1 MEETFEEYLKEQR
14 EDLVYQVS
22 KYPVQLHIDLRVA
35 VDSMLI
41 AYDQA
46 VEKALRPSIS
56 DHEAYDQ
63 GFHDGCNKTA
73 IELSK
78 IDTVNLD
85 YALIP
90 KCSVC
95 TVQLHPIHGAN
106 CIAPNCPK

>member
-46 VEKALRPSIS
+46 VEKALRPS
-56 DHEAYDQ
+56 
-63 GFHDGCNKTA
+63 NA
-73 IELSK
+73 IESLPNEEEVKAWVEGLPYYGS
-78 IDTVNLD
+78 
-85 YALIP
+85 
-90 KCSVC
+90 C
-95 TVQLHPIHGAN
+95 TIEYNEGFEEGVAWL
-106 CIAPNCPK
+106 KEKL

>member
-56 DHEAYDQ
+56 DQEQYDQ
-63 GFHDGCNKTA
+63 GFHDGANKTA

-78 IDTVNLD
+78 QFVCNKCSSNNEKQLTHSTSQCGACDTVQSKQWN
-85 YALIP
+85 
-90 KCSVC
+90 
-95 TVQLHPIHGAN
+95 
-106 CIAPNCPK
+106 

>member
-56 DHEAYDQ
+56 EQEKYDQ
-63 GFHDGCNKTA
+63 GFHDGANKTA
-73 IELSK
+73 IELR
-78 IDTVNLD
+78 
-85 YALIP
+85 
-90 KCSVC
+90 
-95 TVQLHPIHGAN
+95 AN
-106 CIAPNCPK
+106 